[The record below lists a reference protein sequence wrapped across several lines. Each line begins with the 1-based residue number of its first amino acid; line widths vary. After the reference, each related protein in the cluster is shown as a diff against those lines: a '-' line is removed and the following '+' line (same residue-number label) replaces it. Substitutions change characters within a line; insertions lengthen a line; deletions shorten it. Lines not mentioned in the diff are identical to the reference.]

1 MKIGILTNIEK
12 DKDFEVTKLLSNR
25 LLGFGAELLLPESTA
40 ELTDIKCIRIN
51 ESQVISQC
59 DAVISL
65 GGDGTFLR
73 VAKKA
78 SKYNVPVIGINIG
91 HLGFLTEA
99 DKTDIDMVSKLLA
112 QGNFSV
118 EERMLLEAGILNNSE
133 NSETNIALNDVVISR
148 GSISRMINISILLDG
163 QKIDEFPADGLIIST
178 PIGSTAYSLSAGGPI
193 VEPDMKL
200 ILATPICPHTLHARS
215 LVFSDERV
223 ITVAVDDKNQ
233 NECIL
238 TLDGQKTIKLNGS
251 DLVEVKKSK
260 LSLKYIKLPEKNFFD
275 TIRKKLFLRN

>member
-1 MKIGILTNIEK
+1 LIIGVITNVEK
-12 DKDFEVTKLLSNR
+12 DKDFEVTKQLSKS
-25 LLGFGAELLLPESTA
+25 LMSFGIELLLPENTSA
-40 ELTDIKCIRIN
+40 ISDIKCSRII
-51 ESQVISQC
+51 EEQLIDKC
-59 DAVISL
+59 DAIISL

-73 VAKKA
+73 VAKTA
-78 SKYNVPVIGINIG
+78 SKHTKPILGINIG

-99 DKTDIDMVSKLLA
+99 DKQDIDIVAKQLA
-112 QGNFSV
+112 EGRYTIK
-118 EERMLLEAGILNNSE
+118 ERMLLEARILNESKKT
-133 NSETNIALNDVVISR
+133 ETNIALNDVVISR

-200 ILATPICPHTLHARS
+200 ILMTPICPHTLHARS
-215 LVFSDERV
+215 LILSGERIV
-223 ITVAVDDKNQ
+223 TVAVDDKNQ

-238 TLDGQKTIKLNGS
+238 TLDGQKTFKLTGTDLIEIKKA
-251 DLVEVKKSK
+251 DV
-260 LSLKYIKLPEKNFFD
+260 SLKYIKLPEKNFFD